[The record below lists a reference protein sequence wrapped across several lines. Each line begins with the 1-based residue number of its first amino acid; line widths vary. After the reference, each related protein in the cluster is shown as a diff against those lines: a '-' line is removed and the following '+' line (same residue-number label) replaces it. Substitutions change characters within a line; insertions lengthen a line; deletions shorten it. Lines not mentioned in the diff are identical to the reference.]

1 MREREPLPDLLKT
14 FEENY
19 WTKCVALAFASAV
32 VIGRIGLWPSNIPR
46 EENIATGFWV
56 SMAILFAGRLVKETI
71 DVSRKKAAPK
81 L

>member
-1 MREREPLPDLLKT
+1 MTEREPLPDLLKKIGESYCT
-14 FEENY
+14 QY
-19 WTKCVALAFASAV
+19 AALSFASAV
-32 VIGRIGLWPSNIPR
+32 VIGGIGLWPSNIPR

-71 DVSRKKAAPK
+71 DVSRKKAAPE